1 MNMYIDESDI
11 KALKLKS
18 KVTYCKVE
26 ILNSDYKT
34 IDMLEGSILSGNYS
48 INSESTVRRTCNII
62 MVLNKKSVFNES
74 LYYNNFLKVYL

>member
-1 MNMYIDESDI
+1 MYIDESDI

-34 IDMLEGSILSGNYS
+34 IDMLEGSIL
-48 INSESTVRRTCNII
+48 
-62 MVLNKKSVFNES
+62 
-74 LYYNNFLKVYL
+74 